1 MTVLRRTVD
10 VTRSLDDT
18 WAFLA
23 DFANAEKWDPGV
35 ASARQATSGAIAVGT
50 RYDLDIV
57 FNGRTMPMTYTV
69 TAWEPKRR
77 VVLEGIGSRIRAT
90 DEITFEATSSGTR
103 IGYTADL
110 RLPGPLR
117 VFEPLLGKRF
127 QTLADDAMAGLRR
140 ALA

>member
-1 MTVLRRTVD
+1 MRVSSKARRRNADARGQLVD
-10 VTRSLDDT
+10 
-18 WAFLA
+18 
-23 DFANAEKWDPGV
+23 E
-35 ASARQATSGAIAVGT
+35 
-50 RYDLDIV
+50 
-57 FNGRTMPMTYTV
+57 
-69 TAWEPKRR
+69 
-77 VVLEGIGSRIRAT
+77 
-90 DEITFEATSSGTR
+90 R

>member
-1 MTVLRRTVD
+1 
-10 VTRSLDDT
+10 
-18 WAFLA
+18 
-23 DFANAEKWDPGV
+23 
-35 ASARQATSGAIAVGT
+35 
-50 RYDLDIV
+50 
-57 FNGRTMPMTYTV
+57 MPMTYTV

>member
-1 MTVLRRTVD
+1 MTVLRRTVE
-10 VTRSLDDT
+10 VSKSLDDT

-23 DFANAEKWDPGV
+23 DFANAEKWAPGV

-103 IGYTADL
+103 IGYTAD
-110 RLPGPLR
+110 RDGDRDRHAP
-117 VFEPLLGKRF
+117 F
-127 QTLADDAMAGLRR
+127 ARR
-140 ALA
+140 SVCRRDSGIGRHVEIGVG